1 MNFDEYQKES
11 RKTWV
16 GVGGIHPLTYFTLG
30 IAGETGEFVD
40 KIKKVWRD
48 DGNIMSDEKRD
59 EVVRELGDVLWY
71 IAQISTELG
80 VSLDEVAAKNI
91 EKIFDRKDRG
101 VLGGDGDN
109 R

>member
-16 GVGGIHPLTYFTLG
+16 GAGVEQPLAYFSLG
-30 IAGETGEFVD
+30 LAGETGEFVD
-40 KIKKVWRD
+40 KVKKVWRD
-48 DGNIMSDEKRD
+48 HGNVVSGEKR
-59 EVVRELGDVLWY
+59 EELVRELGDVLWY
-71 IAQISTELG
+71 AAQISTELG
-80 VSLDEVAAKNI
+80 VSMDEVAQKNI

-101 VLGGDGDN
+101 KLGGSGDN